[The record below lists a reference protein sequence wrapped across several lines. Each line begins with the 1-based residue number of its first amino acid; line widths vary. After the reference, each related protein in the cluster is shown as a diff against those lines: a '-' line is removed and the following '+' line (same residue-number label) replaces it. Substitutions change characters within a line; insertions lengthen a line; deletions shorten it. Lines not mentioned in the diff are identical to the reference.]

1 MSLLQQLT
9 SDMVSAMKNRD
20 KETLNVVR
28 IRMLKAAVQNEQIEL
43 GHDLNSNEEIAVM
56 AREYKQ
62 RKESL
67 DEFEKAGREDLINQ
81 AKNELSIVEKYMP
94 KQLSKDEVTKIVK
107 EVIDELNASS
117 MKNFGQVMGSVMPKV
132 QGQADGKLVN
142 QVVKEQLSK

>member
-1 MSLLQQLT
+1 
-9 SDMVSAMKNRD
+9 MVSAMKNRD
-20 KETLNVVR
+20 KETLNVV
-28 IRMLKAAVQNEQIEL
+28 RMLKAAVQNEQIEL

-107 EVIDELNASS
+107 EVIGELNASS

>member
-1 MSLLQQLT
+1 MS
-9 SDMVSAMKNRD
+9 A
-20 KETLNVVR
+20 
-28 IRMLKAAVQNEQIEL
+28 
-43 GHDLNSNEEIAVM
+43 NEEIAVM

-67 DEFEKAGREDLINQ
+67 EEFEKAGREDLINQ
-81 AKNELSIVEKYMP
+81 AKNELAIVEKYMP

>member
-9 SDMVSAMKNRD
+9 SDMVLAMKNRD
-20 KETLNVVR
+20 KETLNVV
-28 IRMLKAAVQNEQIEL
+28 RMLKAAVQNEQIEL
-43 GHDLNSNEEIAVM
+43 GHDLSANEEIAVM

-67 DEFEKAGREDLINQ
+67 EEFEKAGREDLINQ
-81 AKNELSIVEKYMP
+81 AKNELAIVEKYMP

>member
-20 KETLNVVR
+20 KETLNVV
-28 IRMLKAAVQNEQIEL
+28 RMLKAAVQNEQIEL

>member
-1 MSLLQQLT
+1 
-9 SDMVSAMKNRD
+9 MVSAMKNRD
-20 KETLNVVR
+20 KETLNVV
-28 IRMLKAAVQNEQIEL
+28 RMLKAAVQNEQIEL

-67 DEFEKAGREDLINQ
+67 EEFEKAGREDLINQ

>member
-9 SDMVSAMKNRD
+9 SDMVLAMKNRD
-20 KETLNVVR
+20 KETLNVV
-28 IRMLKAAVQNEQIEL
+28 RMLKAAVQNEQIEL
-43 GHDLNSNEEIAVM
+43 GHDLSTNEEITVM

-67 DEFEKAGREDLINQ
+67 EEFEKTGREDLINQ
-81 AKNELSIVEKYMP
+81 AKNELAIVEKYMP

-107 EVIDELNASS
+107 KVIDELNASS
-117 MKNFGQVMGSVMPKV
+117 MKNFGQVMGAVMPRV
-132 QGQADGKLVN
+132 QGQADGKVVN

>member
-1 MSLLQQLT
+1 
-9 SDMVSAMKNRD
+9 MVSAMKNRD
-20 KETLNVVR
+20 KETLNVV
-28 IRMLKAAVQNEQIEL
+28 RMLKAAVQNEQIEL

-67 DEFEKAGREDLINQ
+67 EEFEKAGREDLINQ

-107 EVIDELNASS
+107 EVVDELNASS

-132 QGQADGKLVN
+132 QGKADGKLVN

>member
-1 MSLLQQLT
+1 
-9 SDMVSAMKNRD
+9 
-20 KETLNVVR
+20 
-28 IRMLKAAVQNEQIEL
+28 MLKAAVQNEQIEL
-43 GHDLNSNEEIAVM
+43 GHDLSANEEIAVM

-81 AKNELSIVEKYMP
+81 AKNELSIVEKYVP

>member
-1 MSLLQQLT
+1 MS
-9 SDMVSAMKNRD
+9 A
-20 KETLNVVR
+20 
-28 IRMLKAAVQNEQIEL
+28 
-43 GHDLNSNEEIAVM
+43 NEEIAVM

-67 DEFEKAGREDLINQ
+67 EEFEKAGREDLINQ
-81 AKNELSIVEKYMP
+81 AKNELAIVEKYMP

-117 MKNFGQVMGSVMPKV
+117 MKNFGQVMGAVMPKV

>member
-9 SDMVSAMKNRD
+9 SDMVSAMENRD
-20 KETLNVVR
+20 KETLNVV
-28 IRMLKAAVQNEQIEL
+28 RMLKAAVQNEQIEL
-43 GHDLNSNEEIAVM
+43 GHDLSANEEIAVM

-67 DEFEKAGREDLINQ
+67 EEFEKAGREDLINQ
-81 AKNELSIVEKYMP
+81 AKNELAIVEKYMP

>member
-9 SDMVSAMKNRD
+9 SDMVSAMKNRY
-20 KETLNVVR
+20 KETLNVV
-28 IRMLKAAVQNEQIEL
+28 RMLKAAVQNEQIEL
-43 GHDLNSNEEIAVM
+43 GHDLSANEEIAVM

-67 DEFEKAGREDLINQ
+67 EEFEKAGREELINQ
-81 AKNELSIVEKYMP
+81 AKNELAIVEKYMP

>member
-1 MSLLQQLT
+1 
-9 SDMVSAMKNRD
+9 MVSAMKNRD
-20 KETLNVVR
+20 KETLNVV
-28 IRMLKAAVQNEQIEL
+28 RMLKAAVQNEQIEL

-117 MKNFGQVMGSVMPKV
+117 MKNFGQVMGAVMPKV

>member
-28 IRMLKAAVQNEQIEL
+28 MLKAAVQNEQIEL
-43 GHDLNSNEEIAVM
+43 GHDLSANEEIAVM

-67 DEFEKAGREDLINQ
+67 EEFEKARREDLINQ
-81 AKNELSIVEKYMP
+81 AKNELAIVEKYMP

>member
-9 SDMVSAMKNRD
+9 SDMVLAMKNRD
-20 KETLNVVR
+20 KETLNVV
-28 IRMLKAAVQNEQIEL
+28 RMLKAAVQNEQIEL
-43 GHDLNSNEEIAVM
+43 GHDLSTNEEITVM

-67 DEFEKAGREDLINQ
+67 EEFEKAGREDLINQ
-81 AKNELSIVEKYMP
+81 AKNELAIVEKYMP

-107 EVIDELNASS
+107 KVIDELNASS
-117 MKNFGQVMGSVMPKV
+117 MKNFGQVMGAVMPRV
-132 QGQADGKLVN
+132 QGQADGKVVN

>member
-1 MSLLQQLT
+1 MSLLQQST

-28 IRMLKAAVQNEQIEL
+28 MLKAAVQNEQIEL
-43 GHDLNSNEEIAVM
+43 GHDLSANEEIAVM

-67 DEFEKAGREDLINQ
+67 EEFEKAGREDLINQ
-81 AKNELSIVEKYMP
+81 AKNELAIVEKYMP

>member
-9 SDMVSAMKNRD
+9 SYMVSAMKNRD
-20 KETLNVVR
+20 KETLNVV
-28 IRMLKAAVQNEQIEL
+28 RMLKAAVQNEQIEL
-43 GHDLNSNEEIAVM
+43 GHDLSANEEIAVM

-67 DEFEKAGREDLINQ
+67 EEFEKAGREDLINQ
-81 AKNELSIVEKYMP
+81 AKNELAIVEKYMP

-117 MKNFGQVMGSVMPKV
+117 MKNFGQVMGAVMPKV

>member
-9 SDMVSAMKNRD
+9 SDMVSAMKNHD
-20 KETLNVVR
+20 KETLNVV
-28 IRMLKAAVQNEQIEL
+28 RMLKAAVQNEQIEL
-43 GHDLNSNEEIAVM
+43 GHDLSANEEIAVM

-67 DEFEKAGREDLINQ
+67 EEFEKAGREDLINQ
-81 AKNELSIVEKYMP
+81 AKNELAIVEKYMP

>member
-1 MSLLQQLT
+1 
-9 SDMVSAMKNRD
+9 MVTAMKNRD
-20 KETLNVVR
+20 KETLDVVR
-28 IRMLKAAVQNEQIEL
+28 MHKAAVQNEQIEL
-43 GHDLNSNEEIAVM
+43 GHDLSANEEIAVM

-67 DEFEKAGREDLINQ
+67 EEFEKAGREDLINQ
-81 AKNELSIVEKYMP
+81 AKNELAIVEKYMP

>member
-28 IRMLKAAVQNEQIEL
+28 MVQNEQIEL

-81 AKNELSIVEKYMP
+81 AKNELAIVEKYMP

-117 MKNFGQVMGSVMPKV
+117 MKNFGQVMGGSY
-132 QGQADGKLVN
+132 A
-142 QVVKEQLSK
+142 

>member
-1 MSLLQQLT
+1 
-9 SDMVSAMKNRD
+9 MVSAMKNRD
-20 KETLNVVR
+20 KETLNVV
-28 IRMLKAAVQNEQIEL
+28 RMLKAAVQNEQIEL
-43 GHDLNSNEEIAVM
+43 GHDLSANEEIAVM

-67 DEFEKAGREDLINQ
+67 EEFEKAGREDLINQ
-81 AKNELSIVEKYMP
+81 AKNELAIVEKYMP

>member
-20 KETLNVVR
+20 KKTLNVV
-28 IRMLKAAVQNEQIEL
+28 RMLKAAVQNEQIEL
-43 GHDLNSNEEIAVM
+43 GHDLSANEEIAVI

-67 DEFEKAGREDLINQ
+67 EEFEKAGREDLINQ
-81 AKNELSIVEKYMP
+81 AKNELAIVEKYMP

>member
-28 IRMLKAAVQNEQIEL
+28 MLKAAVQNEQIEL
-43 GHDLNSNEEIAVM
+43 GHDLSANEEIAVM

-62 RKESL
+62 R
-67 DEFEKAGREDLINQ
+67 AGREDLINQ
-81 AKNELSIVEKYMP
+81 AKNELAIVEKYMP

-117 MKNFGQVMGSVMPKV
+117 MKNFGQVMGAVMPKV

>member
-1 MSLLQQLT
+1 
-9 SDMVSAMKNRD
+9 MVSAMKNRD
-20 KETLNVVR
+20 KETLNVV
-28 IRMLKAAVQNEQIEL
+28 RMLKAAVQNEQIEL
-43 GHDLNSNEEIAVM
+43 GHDLSANEEIAVM

-67 DEFEKAGREDLINQ
+67 EEFEKAGREDLINQ
-81 AKNELSIVEKYMP
+81 AKNELAIVEKYMP

-117 MKNFGQVMGSVMPKV
+117 MKNFGQVMGAVMPKV